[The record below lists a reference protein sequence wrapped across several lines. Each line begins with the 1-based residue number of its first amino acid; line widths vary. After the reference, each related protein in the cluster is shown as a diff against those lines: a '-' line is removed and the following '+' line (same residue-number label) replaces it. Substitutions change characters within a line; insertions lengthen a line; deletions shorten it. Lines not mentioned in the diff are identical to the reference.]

1 MEVKLEQQL
10 SGIFNKP
17 LLQVFIYVS
26 KAYD

>member
-10 SGIFNKP
+10 SGIVNKP
-17 LLQVFIYVS
+17 LFQVFIYVR